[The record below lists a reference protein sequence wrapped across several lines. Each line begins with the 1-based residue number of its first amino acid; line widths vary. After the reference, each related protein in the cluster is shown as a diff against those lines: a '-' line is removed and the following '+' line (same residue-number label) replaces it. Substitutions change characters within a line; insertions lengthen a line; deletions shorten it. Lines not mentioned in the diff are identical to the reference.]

1 LKFGSNNNFDR
12 ITVVAVIIEYYMSS
26 ADGNAKQDN
35 FLKEKK
41 NKPIKIFA
49 IDIS

>member
-1 LKFGSNNNFDR
+1 LKFGSNNNFDK
-12 ITVVAVIIEYYMSS
+12 ITVVTVIIEYYMSS

-41 NKPIKIFA
+41 THQ
-49 IDIS
+49 DICH